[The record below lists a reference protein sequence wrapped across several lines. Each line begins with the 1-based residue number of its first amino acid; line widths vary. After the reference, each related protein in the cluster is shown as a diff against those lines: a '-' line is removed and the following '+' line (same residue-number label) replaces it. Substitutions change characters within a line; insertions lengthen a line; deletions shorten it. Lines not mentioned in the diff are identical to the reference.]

1 MGFVTRLP
9 LVPSGPLVYKH
20 ILVHY
25 GQPCIYIIWVIL
37 RTNILDVLNS
47 HDIKILINIYKPIT
61 DSYYIVIDCFPWAM
75 FGLAFGCQQDHCLGK
90 VNRCPNYNWALV
102 PHFVFVWQPVIGPFF
117 FMVKLN
123 P

>member
-37 RTNILDVLNS
+37 RTNNLDVLNS

-61 DSYYIVIDCFPWAM
+61 DSYYIVIDCFPWPM
-75 FGLAFGCQQDHCLGK
+75 
-90 VNRCPNYNWALV
+90 
-102 PHFVFVWQPVIGPFF
+102 VFTFQTSRTNKGHIRSF
-117 FMVKLN
+117 
-123 P
+123 